1 MPLLQQN
8 IVPIG
13 QDNLFLTEDINYTP
27 STPLRASLQPFQ
39 PETLTTTIENED
51 GEEQVLALTVNTE
64 FTLPEGD
71 TWEDYKVDFPY
82 GPQNLKFDEYA
93 GNHQQVPR
101 PKRAPLLVYEH
112 PKLRTVT
119 FSAMIADKAS
129 GGCAPGGVEIILDNL
144 ATIARNGVPCRF
156 MYGISALPFVVALTK
171 FSFTVDRRNMSGV
184 PTQVSVDLQLTEKL
198 LIQQIVTEL
207 AAIVETPTTPES
219 VTAAPPPEDELPDVN
234 NEWDPG
240 DGSDN
245 TLTAAV
251 FE

>member
-39 PETLTTTIENED
+39 PETLTTTIKNDD

-64 FTLPEGD
+64 FTLPQGD

-82 GPQNLKFDEYA
+82 GPQNLRFDELS

-129 GGCAPGGVEIILDNL
+129 GGCAPGEVEIILDNL

-156 MYGISALPFVVALTK
+156 LYGITALPYAVALTK

-207 AAIVETPTTPES
+207 AAIVETPTTPGS
-219 VTAAPPPEDELPDVN
+219 VIAAPPPDDEIPDVN
-234 NEWDPG
+234 PG
-240 DGSDN
+240 WNGFTPTF
-245 TLTAAV
+245 TLTNIL
-251 FE
+251 

>member
-39 PETLTTTIENED
+39 PETLTTTIKNED

-93 GNHQQVPR
+93 GNNKQVPR

-129 GGCAPGGVEIILDNL
+129 GGCVPGDVEIILDNL
-144 ATIARNGVPCRF
+144 ATIARNGVRVGLCMAF
-156 MYGISALPFVVALTK
+156 
-171 FSFTVDRRNMSGV
+171 RRCLMW
-184 PTQVSVDLQLTEKL
+184 LR
-198 LIQQIVTEL
+198 
-207 AAIVETPTTPES
+207 
-219 VTAAPPPEDELPDVN
+219 
-234 NEWDPG
+234 
-240 DGSDN
+240 
-245 TLTAAV
+245 
-251 FE
+251 